1 MNTFSKYLT
10 LFIVLT
16 LSSGYTAFAQQSDYQ
31 IQQNFQA
38 EYNELLER
46 IDQASTTE
54 GLEEIEQAIN
64 DLEEEYA
71 EHEDL
76 IDASTYPDTF
86 RGAFSTLREN
96 HASAVDRV
104 STIEELNEQIRQ
116 LEDEMEGVRSRLD
129 QLNQERASLQEQI
142 QEASENEA
150 RQAALIRQYRE
161 NIEERNLFVSNFL
174 GELLSKYQSMDSD
187 RQQEIAEAA
196 GRLEENPVDV
206 IQNVINEYINM
217 MQQAT
222 ALETPDYVSMKAQ
235 HGYFVEVWSSIGEQ
249 LVNTFSPE
257 NPGQTQQEVDQLL
270 STWESAINEN
280 LWESIRNSFS
290 ENGIELS
297 QFNSS
302 EEFYNALISYLDNAI
317 ENSIE
322 RNSEDDFEE
331 YRDFNSFWTN
341 TMIGEWGEMLIEGD
355 ILTQEQISSV
365 EMKLDNWRDEAIP
378 TSNLTFILL
387 IVSIAVIVG
396 LIVLLLTRKSGD
408 SSATA

>member
-1 MNTFSKYLT
+1 MNTFTKSFI
-10 LFIVLT
+10 LFIVLI
-16 LSSGYTAFAQQSDYQ
+16 LSSGYTALAQQSDYQ

-46 IDQASTTE
+46 IDQASTSE

-64 DLEEEYA
+64 QLEEEYA
-71 EHEDL
+71 EHQDL
-76 IDASTYPDTF
+76 IDASSYPDTF
-86 RGAFSTLREN
+86 EGAFANLRQN

-104 STIEELNEQIRQ
+104 TTIEELNEQIRQ
-116 LEDEMEGVRSRLD
+116 LEDEMQSVRSNLNE
-129 QLNQERASLQEQI
+129 LNQERVTLQEQI

-174 GELLSKYQSMDSD
+174 GELLSKYQSMD
-187 RQQEIAEAA
+187 RAQQQEIAEAA

-217 MQQAT
+217 MRQST
-222 ALETPDYVSMKAQ
+222 ALEAPDYVSMKAQ
-235 HGYFVEVWSSIGEQ
+235 HGYFVEVWNSINGQ
-249 LVNTFSPE
+249 LVNTFAPE
-257 NPGQTQQEVDQLL
+257 NPTQTQQEVDQLL
-270 STWESAINEN
+270 STWESTINEN
-280 LWESIRNSFS
+280 LWKSIRNSFS

-302 EEFYNALISYLDNAI
+302 EEFYNALNRYLDNAI
-317 ENSIE
+317 ENSID
-322 RNSEDDFEE
+322 RNSEDDFEV
-331 YRDFNSFWTN
+331 YREFNNFWTN
-341 TMIGEWGEMLIEGD
+341 RVIGEWGEMLIEGN

-408 SSATA
+408 STSTA